1 MNEETLFHLAR
12 EKPPGERATFL
23 EQACAGDAALRR
35 RVEVLLQAHDEP
47 GSFLDRPEPAE
58 AATRPPGE
66 QPAAGPAPG
75 TAVRYFGDYEL
86 LAEIARGGMGVVY
99 KARQVSL
106 NRTVALKMILAG
118 QLASATDVQRF
129 RTEAEA
135 AANLDHPNIVPIYEV
150 GEHEGQHYFSMK
162 LIEGGSLS
170 QHLPRFA
177 SDHQAAARLLATVAR
192 AVHYAHQRGILHRDL
207 KPANILLEWRA
218 GAGSPLVPHVTDFG
232 LAKRVEG
239 GKGLTQSG
247 AILGTPSYL
256 APEQAAPKR
265 SLSTAADV
273 YSLGAILYELLTGRP
288 PFQAETPLDTV
299 LQVLER
305 EPDPP
310 RTLNPRVDRDLETI
324 CLKCLAKEPG
334 RRYSSAE
341 ALAEDLERWLAG
353 ESIRARPS
361 TVRERVVRWARRK
374 PLVAALA
381 GALLLALIAGS
392 CAVAALWLMAEQR
405 RAQAEASAD
414 EARNQGQV
422 AEQRRVQAEASAQE
436 ARDQGRAAQD
446 RLWDSLFEHA
456 RAERATG
463 ARWRS
468 LELLGEAARMKVSPD
483 LRGEAIRTATSPGL
497 RVVCKLGPCPLS
509 IVGEGPYI
517 VFSPD
522 GSMIAKQEVLLEGEG
537 SQRRKFDGIRVWSIP
552 SGQLLGQ
559 AECRYY
565 SGEFAF
571 SPVAP
576 LLALS
581 HSGKVRLWEPKTA
594 KETMNFPGAGPLR
607 FTPDGTL
614 LAASGDK
621 QVVLWDVQHKRP
633 VPLAA
638 SGWPIAFLSGEELLT
653 RDGERLRVWNVRT
666 NQATFCS
673 PEGWTP
679 IESVDAGPIAQDG
692 ALVALRRSQSPAGA
706 DAGDVAIWDVR
717 SGRKVAEVPKVGKS
731 SYAAALPL
739 SAGSGLLAL
748 QDPSRSSEVQLFDLR
763 RGKVRR
769 SLISPSQ
776 PEAAMLYGR
785 FNPAGTIL
793 AAQQVCD
800 LARHDP
806 GCSVQLWDVETGGS
820 VTYLHEQQHPVWT
833 TDGRYLAVF
842 GPGRFLEPGG
852 TTVNANAV
860 IVYEVATAPPTYR
873 ASSPVE
879 ALTFSPDGRRLA
891 AQGNVWE
898 VVERQGRRLHP
909 TVTKLAPSSDGGPP
923 PDPIAFMGDRFF
935 ASGGRVWSVKEKVL
949 FRPSVRIKIRQIV
962 PESREIVLAGV
973 ERTELGHIEN
983 FAVSP
988 DGRFLLLDWQRH
1000 VPGAGQRE
1008 VHSYEGQLELWDLTL
1023 PKRLMIWEQS
1033 QPGFSMNWKLL
1044 RFSPDGTRAIT
1055 QSHYLEIWDVR
1066 KGNKLHEVELLT
1078 KLGPS
1083 RDHNHSVRN
1092 AVFSADGKW
1101 LFTASDKGRLDRIDV
1116 EAGKVVATWTAAE
1129 DELPALA
1136 LHPEGTM
1143 IAFGGEGRVIHLCD
1157 TATGQELARWEA
1169 HETSLTA
1176 LAFSPDGRT
1185 LVSGSADGTLKL
1197 WDLPSLRR
1205 ELAALSLDW

>member
-23 EQACAGDAALRR
+23 EQACGDDAALRR
-35 RVEVLLQAHDEP
+35 RVEALLLAHDEP

-58 AATRPPGE
+58 AAPQATGE
-66 QPAAGPAPG
+66 HPAAGPAPG

-170 QHLPRFA
+170 QHLSRFA

-218 GAGSPLVPHVTDFG
+218 GDGSPPVPHVTDFG

-256 APEQAAPKR
+256 APEQAAPER

-324 CLKCLAKEPG
+324 CLKCLHKDPV
-334 RRYSSAE
+334 RRYGSAE

-353 ESIRARPS
+353 EPIRARPC
-361 TVRERVVRWARRK
+361 TARERAVRWVRRK
-374 PLVAALA
+374 PLVAALT

-392 CAVAALWLMAEQR
+392 SAVVALWLVAEQR
-405 RAQAEASAD
+405 RGQAEASAQ
-414 EARNQGQV
+414 EARDQGQV
-422 AEQRRVQAEASAQE
+422 AEQRRVQAEASAKE

-446 RLWDSLFEHA
+446 RLWESLFEHA

-463 ARWRS
+463 DRWRS
-468 LELLGEAARMKVSPD
+468 LELLGEAARMKESPE
-483 LRGEAIRTATSPGL
+483 LRAEAIRTATSPGL
-497 RVVCKLGPCPLS
+497 REVCKLGPRSLH
-509 IVGEGPYI
+509 IGGEGPYV

-522 GSMIAKQEVLLEGEG
+522 GSTIATAELQGT
-537 SQRRKFDGIRVWSIP
+537 RVWSLP
-552 SGQLLGQ
+552 SGLLLGEIE
-559 AECRYY
+559 AHYASDSC
-565 SGEFAF
+565 AF

-576 LLALS
+576 LLAFS
-581 HSGKVRLWEPKTA
+581 HGGKVRLWEPKMG
-594 KETMNFPGAGPLR
+594 KETSSFSGNGPLR
-607 FTPDGTL
+607 FSPDGAL
-614 LAASGDK
+614 LAVTSDK
-621 QVVLWDVQHKRP
+621 QIVLWDVPHKRL

-638 SGWPIAFLSGEELLT
+638 SGVPLAFLSGEELLT

-666 NQATFCS
+666 NQPTSSS

-679 IESVDAGPIAQDG
+679 IWPSIPSPVARDG
-692 ALVALRRSQSPAGA
+692 ALVALRRGQSPGGA
-706 DAGDVAIWDVR
+706 DAGDVAVWDVR
-717 SGRKVAEVPKVGKS
+717 SGRKVAEVPKVGECR
-731 SYAAALPL
+731 YAASLPL
-739 SAGSGLLAL
+739 SVGSELLAF
-748 QDPSRSSEVQLFDLR
+748 QDPSRSSEVRLFDWR

-769 SLISPSQ
+769 SLIPTSQ
-776 PEAAMLYGR
+776 PEAALQYGR
-785 FNPAGTIL
+785 FNPGGTIL
-793 AAQQVCD
+793 AAQEVQGT
-800 LARHDP
+800 LQ
-806 GCSVQLWDVETGGS
+806 SVRLWDVETGDS
-820 VTYLHEQQHPVWT
+820 LAYLHDQEQPVWSA
-833 TDGRYLAVF
+833 DGRYLAVF
-842 GPGRFLEPGG
+842 GPGRFKETGWG
-852 TTVNANAV
+852 NRNAV
-860 IVYEVATAPPTYR
+860 IVYEVASAPPTYTT
-873 ASSPVE
+873 SSPVK
-879 ALTFSPDGRRLA
+879 ALTFSSDGPRLA
-891 AQGNVWE
+891 AQGDVWE
-898 VVERQGRRLHP
+898 VVERQGRRLRP
-909 TVTKLAPSSDGGPP
+909 NVITPADQPGRKAPPKAGDGRPLFTQGER
-923 PDPIAFMGDRFF
+923 PDFF
-935 ASGGRVWSVKEKVL
+935 VSGGRLWSVKDQWW
-949 FRPSVRIKIRQIV
+949 FPPSEPVKLRQIL
-962 PESREIVLAGV
+962 PESREIVLTGV
-973 ERTELGHIEN
+973 ERTEFGHIGN

-1000 VPGAGQRE
+1000 FLTVGPDRVKSE
-1008 VHSYEGQLELWDLTL
+1008 RHEGQLELWDLTL

-1033 QPGFSMNWKLL
+1033 QPGFEMSWELL
-1044 RFSPDGTRAIT
+1044 RFSPDGNRAATRSALG
-1055 QSHYLEIWDVR
+1055 YLNIWDVR
-1066 KGNKLHEVELLT
+1066 KGNKLHEGVYVFA
-1078 KLGPS
+1078 S
-1083 RDHNHSVRN
+1083 N
-1092 AVFSADGKW
+1092 AVFSADGKR
-1101 LFTASDKGRLDRIDV
+1101 LFTASDKGRLAVIDV
-1116 EAGKVVATWTAAE
+1116 EAGRVLTTWTAPEEA
-1129 DELPALA
+1129 LQALA
-1136 LHPEGTM
+1136 LHPEGKM

-1157 TATGQELARWEA
+1157 TATGKELAHWGA
-1169 HETSLTA
+1169 HDTSLTA

-1197 WDLPSLRR
+1197 WDLPSLRS
-1205 ELAALSLDW
+1205 ELAALRLDW